1 MWIEI
6 VILLPLAFLQNT
18 AFSLVSRARNR
29 DHMGYHAFA
38 SVLSNGIWLATVGMF
53 ITTNMALYLVPSY
66 IIGTVL
72 GSLFGAKLSMR
83 IEEWLGAKT

>member
-1 MWIEI
+1 MIYEI
-6 VILLPLAFLQNT
+6 ALLLVLAFSQNT

-29 DHMGYHAFA
+29 DHMGYHAVA
-38 SVLSNGIWLATVGMF
+38 SVLSNGLWLATVGMF
-53 ITTNMALYLVPSY
+53 ITTNMALYLVPPY

-83 IEEWLGAKT
+83 IEKWLGAET

>member
-1 MWIEI
+1 MWFEI
-6 VILLPLAFLQNT
+6 IILLPLAFLQNT

-29 DHMGYHAFA
+29 DHMGYHAIA

-66 IIGTVL
+66 IVGTVL

-83 IEEWLGAKT
+83 IEDYLGAKT